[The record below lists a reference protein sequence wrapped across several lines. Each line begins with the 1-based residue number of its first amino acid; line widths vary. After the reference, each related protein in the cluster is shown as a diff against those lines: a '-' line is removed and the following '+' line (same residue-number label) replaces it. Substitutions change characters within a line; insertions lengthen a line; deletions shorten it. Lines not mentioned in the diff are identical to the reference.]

1 MAHRNKKLKVRE
13 RLLMIYVRKNIRLAL
28 FLSIGSLILVL
39 VTSSSGGFAY
49 FSSKKSMSLAA
60 KESPVDVVYRQE
72 EYIVQKTLPYPY
84 EYLRIIYNDSDVADG
99 SGLSAVLID
108 LNVTIN
114 GEDKGINRVLILS
127 VSKKECL
134 NITLSKGS
142 PINGSDE
149 ILVSEDFFE
158 KFNATIGGYVGLIK
172 WISKIPPKMQW
183 VSGRATGVT
192 PKHFTQ
198 LTRELGLHG
207 PLMLAGHTEA
217 DLLFFD
223 NYPFVLLNM
232 NSSILPP
239 YFLDYARSHPSLPSI
254 LATFFVKFNEET
266 YLNQWDTDI
275 TVFNLKELA
284 QEKRQDMNNF
294 TSTRTG
300 LQYDIISIRSIP
312 AADMFQELSQFIN
325 INKLTII
332 AFGATVAFVGWYFY
346 SSLTQTALSA
356 RTRELRLLKV
366 RGISQKSI
374 TRSISLIVISAGI
387 VGTAAGLILGFLLTT
402 NISPTIFNISITQT
416 DIAQTFGILS
426 VVFYALFGLAASII
440 SQRQALS
447 RTRLDITAT
456 EEMSLEAHI
465 KMGLTEKLVLVI
477 ALCLGSI
484 KVASWL
490 LGIDLIGSGQTA
502 NPITSALVLFARLAN
517 QTILDALG
525 ALLLIYALVTI
536 VSRTPRILS
545 TLSQWVSKALS
556 PRLSLL
562 SKKIMNTKSVKM
574 GGIMIVSSLLIFNA
588 VSANLG
594 YHGVEVAWR
603 NLSTTIVGADVR
615 IDIPEEA
622 SLPVIQQLGNISAIA
637 DYAQVLI
644 VSSSLGP
651 PLGKCVV
658 YAIDPQEYA
667 SILKI
672 NEGNFGSL
680 TEGDI
685 FVSDFFHEIGLLSIG
700 DSVTLA
706 KETLVVRKLVS
717 NIPGLLSIPPIER
730 FAVINVRSLN
740 ESEYSIISR
749 TLLLRVSDAP
759 PDNVV
764 EDLMN
769 SLPEDIRLKVSTAT
783 ESQTAAIFGRR
794 MAAPL
799 IVESVMSVLS
809 IASVVGVIFAA
820 LALGVMGYNGAIERK
835 ALDGLLRIKGVNRR
849 QLIGMALSEGLC
861 ILALSLVIGFFTG
874 YAMASGYTSY
884 FSAAFPVD
892 AVPIPSYELVLQVL
906 VLVAVYLTAFL
917 TPVLYALKKPVRFHI
932 Y

>member
-1 MAHRNKKLKVRE
+1 MVHGNKKLKVRE
-13 RLLMIYVRKNIRLAL
+13 RLLMIYVRRNIRLTL

-39 VTSSSGGFAY
+39 VASSSGGFAY

-72 EYIVQKTLPYPY
+72 EYINQKTLLYPY
-84 EYLRIIYNDSDVADG
+84 EYLRIIYNDSDIADC
-99 SGLSAVLID
+99 SGISAVLID

-114 GEDKGINRVLILS
+114 GNDRGIHSVLILS
-127 VSKKECL
+127 VSKKEGL
-134 NITLSKGS
+134 NITLSQGYF
-142 PINGSDE
+142 INRTDE
-149 ILVSEDFFE
+149 IIISEDFFE
-158 KFNATIGGYVGLIK
+158 QFNATIGGYVGLIK
-172 WISKIPPKMQW
+172 WISKIPPNMQW

-192 PKHFTQ
+192 PKHFSQ
-198 LTRELGLHG
+198 LTRELGLHN
-207 PLMLAGHTEA
+207 PLILAGYTEA

-232 NSSILPP
+232 NSSILQP
-239 YFLDYARSHPSLPSI
+239 YFLDYAQSHPSLPSI
-254 LATFFVKFNEET
+254 LATFFVKFNEEA

-300 LQYDIISIRSIP
+300 SQYDIISIRSIP

-356 RTRELRLLKV
+356 RTRELQLLKV
-366 RGISQKSI
+366 RGASQKSI
-374 TRSISLIVISAGI
+374 TRSMSLIVISSGI
-387 VGTAAGLILGFLLTT
+387 VGTAIGLILGFLLTT
-402 NISPTIFNISITQT
+402 NTSPTIFNTPVTQT
-416 DIAQTFGILS
+416 DITQTFGILS
-426 VVFYALFGLAASII
+426 ILFYALFGLAASTI
-440 SQRQALS
+440 SQRQVLS
-447 RTRLDITAT
+447 RARLGITAT
-456 EEMSLEAHI
+456 EEKGLEAQI
-465 KMGLTEKLVLVI
+465 KMGLAEKLVIVI

-490 LGIDLIGSGQTA
+490 LRIDLISTGQTA
-502 NPITSALVLFARLAN
+502 NPITSALVLFARLIN

-525 ALLLIYALVTI
+525 ALLLIYAMVTI
-536 VSRTPRILS
+536 VSRTPKILS

-594 YHGVEVAWR
+594 HRGVEVAWR

-615 IDIPEEA
+615 IDIPEEV
-622 SLPVIQQLGNISAIA
+622 SLSVIQQFGNVSGIA

-651 PLGKCVV
+651 PLGRCVV

-667 SILKI
+667 AILKI
-672 NEGNFGSL
+672 NEGDFESL
-680 TEGDI
+680 TEDAI
-685 FVSDFFHEIGLLSIG
+685 FVSDFFYEIGLLSVG

-706 KETLVVRKLVS
+706 KETLVVRKFVS
-717 NIPGLLSIPPIER
+717 NMLGLLSIPPIER
-730 FAVINVRSLN
+730 FAVVNVSSLN

-749 TLLLRVSDAP
+749 TLLLRVNGAS
-759 PDNVV
+759 PDIVV

-769 SLPEDIRLKVSTAT
+769 YLPEDIRLKVSMTT
-783 ESQTAAIFGRR
+783 ESQTAAIFGKR

-799 IVESVMSVLS
+799 IFENVMSVLS

-820 LALGVMGYNGAIERK
+820 LALGVMGYNGAVERRG
-835 ALDGLLRIKGVNRR
+835 LDGLLRIKGVTRR

-861 ILALSLVIGFFTG
+861 ILALSLIIGFFTG
-874 YAMASGYTSY
+874 YAMASGYTFY
-884 FSAAFPVD
+884 FSAAFPVN
-892 AVPIPSYELVLQVL
+892 AVPTPSYELVVQVL
-906 VLVAVYLTAFL
+906 MLIAIYITAFL

>member
-1 MAHRNKKLKVRE
+1 
-13 RLLMIYVRKNIRLAL
+13 MIYVRRNIRLAL

-39 VTSSSGGFAY
+39 VASSSGGFAY
-49 FSSKKSMSLAA
+49 FSSKKSMSLTA

-72 EYIVQKTLPYPY
+72 EYISRPPLPYPY
-84 EYLRIIYNDSDVADG
+84 EYLRRIYNDSDVADAA
-99 SGLSAVLID
+99 GLSAVLID

-114 GEDKGINRVLILS
+114 GEDRGINRVLILS
-127 VSKKECL
+127 VSKKEGL
-134 NITLSKGS
+134 NITLSQGS
-142 PINGSDE
+142 PITNTDE
-149 ILVSEDFFE
+149 ILISEDFFE

-183 VSGRATGVT
+183 FSGYATGVT
-192 PKHFTQ
+192 PKHFSQ

-232 NSSILPP
+232 NSSILQP
-239 YFLDYARSHPSLPSI
+239 YFLDQATKHDSLPSI
-254 LATFFVKFNEET
+254 LATFFVKFDEET
-266 YLNQWDTDI
+266 YLNQWDIDI

-346 SSLTQTALSA
+346 SSLTQAALSA

-366 RGISQKSI
+366 RGVSQKSI

-402 NISPTIFNISITQT
+402 NISPTIFNISVTQT

-440 SQRQALS
+440 SQRQVLS
-447 RTRLDITAT
+447 RARLDITAT
-456 EEMSLEAHI
+456 EEKSLEAHI
-465 KMGLTEKLVLVI
+465 KMGLAEKLVLVI

-490 LGIDLIGSGQTA
+490 LRIDLIGGGQTA
-502 NPITSALVLFARLAN
+502 NPITSALVLFARLVN

-594 YHGVEVAWR
+594 YRGVEVAWR

-615 IDIPEEA
+615 IDIPEEI

-651 PLGKCVV
+651 PLGRCVT
-658 YAIDPQEYA
+658 YAIDPQDYA
-667 SILKI
+667 AVLKI
-672 NEGNFGSL
+672 NEGDFGSL

-685 FVSDFFHEIGLLSIG
+685 FVSDFFHEIGLLNVG

-706 KETLVVRKLVS
+706 EEKTLVVRKLVS
-717 NIPGLLSIPPIER
+717 GVPGLLSIPPIER

-749 TLLLRVSDAP
+749 TLLLRVNDVS
-759 PDNVV
+759 PDIVV
-764 EDLMN
+764 EGLMN
-769 SLPEDIRLKVSTAT
+769 NLPEEIRLKVLTAT
-783 ESQTAAIFGRR
+783 QSQTAAIFGRR

-809 IASVVGVIFAA
+809 IASVVGVVFAA

-835 ALDGLLRIKGVNRR
+835 GLDGLLRIKGVNRR

-917 TPVLYALKKPVRFHI
+917 TPVLYALKKSVRFHI